1 VRIALQGV
9 RGPITVKGKLYEMEM
24 PGLAVLE
31 DEQLAAL
38 LTYIRNEW
46 GHLETAVSVAQVAK
60 IRSETQT
67 REEAWK
73 ADELEKIP

>member
-1 VRIALQGV
+1 
-9 RGPITVKGKLYEMEM
+9 M

-60 IRSETQT
+60 IRSETET